1 MEIESTYCTNM
12 ATVAVTEQ
20 AKPLDG
26 PSVTLTIRLIMQG
39 KEVGSI
45 IGKKGDNIKRFR
57 EESGAKIN
65 ISDGSC
71 PERIVTVTGSTEAI
85 LKAFSLI
92 ARKFEEDVQNSSTP
106 GGNIANKPQVTLR
119 LIVPASQCGSLIGK
133 GGAKIKEIR
142 EITGATIQVA
152 SEMLPN
158 STERAVTV
166 SGTSESITKCIYQ
179 ICCVMMESP
188 PKGAT
193 IPYRP
198 KPAMP
203 PVIFAGGQA
212 YTIQGQ
218 YAIPHP
224 DLTKLHRLALQHA
237 PLLPGHNV
245 GTLNPQALATL
256 AAANSLGQ
264 SGAAT
269 AALATTATATT
280 EMSIPNDL
288 IGCII
293 GKGGAKINEIRQ
305 LSGATIKIS
314 NSEEGSKDRAV
325 AISGTPESINLAQ
338 YLINT
343 R

>member
-1 MEIESTYCTNM
+1 MISSGSGNNGNM
-12 ATVAVTEQ
+12 V
-20 AKPLDG
+20 
-26 PSVTLTIRLIMQG
+26 
-39 KEVGSI
+39 
-45 IGKKGDNIKRFR
+45 
-57 EESGAKIN
+57 
-65 ISDGSC
+65 
-71 PERIVTVTGSTEAI
+71 
-85 LKAFSLI
+85 
-92 ARKFEEDVQNSSTP
+92 TP
-106 GGNIANKPQVTLR
+106 GGKAQVTLR

-158 STERAVTV
+158 STERAVTI
-166 SGTSESITKCIYQ
+166 SGSSDSITKCIYQ

-224 DLTKLHRLALQHA
+224 DLTKLHQLALQHA
-237 PLLPGHNV
+237 PL
-245 GTLNPQALATL
+245 AATTSATGAPASAAQSAAVAQTANAAAAL
-256 AAANSLGQ
+256 AAANFAGVAGLNP
-264 SGAAT
+264 
-269 AALATTATATT
+269 AALAAANLATT
-280 EMSIPNDL
+280 GQVNLAAAAAGLRPAGTTPASNSTPGPTNAQGNAGNMAYSTEMTIPNEL

-293 GKGGAKINEIRQ
+293 GKGGAKINEIR
-305 LSGATIKIS
+305 
-314 NSEEGSKDRAV
+314 
-325 AISGTPESINLAQ
+325 
-338 YLINT
+338 
-343 R
+343 